1 MFTVL
6 CGATCNY
13 SLYWSGYTV
22 YSKFN
27 GSSNN
32 AFLSVWEAFPFT
44 IQANRGPKPN
54 ATLKN
59 PPGTP
64 PSFEGRLREVA
75 VTFNSSNDDFPNIEY
90 LIYGGKQSSTLYDRK
105 DGSRMLK
112 SHCTLY
118 SRKNYSFWAKEYSQR
133 EGACTKKDRSQYYP
147 GCLNSPD
154 EADTSFVSLS
164 FPVGHASFPHGKYA
178 DGIVSVSL
186 TKFDPNWN
194 PQLDFDSSHQ
204 NFVLLLLR
212 MHDMICGYY
221 AFFNR
226 VEAKH
231 FVVSLCFV

>member
-1 MFTVL
+1 ML

-44 IQANRGPKPN
+44 IQANRGPKLN

-64 PSFEGRLREVA
+64 PSFEGRLRQVS
-75 VTFNSSNDDFPNIEY
+75 VTFNSSNDHFPNIEY
-90 LIYGGKQSSTLYDRK
+90 LISAGKPSATLCDGK
-105 DGSRMLK
+105 DGNRMLK
-112 SHCTLY
+112 SHCILY
-118 SRKNYSFWAKEYSQR
+118 SQKNDSFWAKEYSQR
-133 EGACTKKDRSQYYP
+133 GGACPRQDRSKNYP

-164 FPVGHASFPHGKYA
+164 FPVGHASLPHGKYA

-186 TKFDPNWN
+186 TKFKPIWN
-194 PQLDFDSSHQ
+194 PEVDFDSSHQ

-212 MHDMICGYY
+212 MHDI
-221 AFFNR
+221 R
-226 VEAKH
+226 VL
-231 FVVSLCFV
+231 LCVLQ